1 MTPDPRRGSTMKLLA
16 IFVLATAFC
25 MPAAQSGE
33 LPLRVCADANN
44 LPYSNSAE
52 DGFENEIVRLI
63 ADHLHRPLVFVWR
76 PQRRGFVRE
85 GLNAGE
91 CDLVAAIPS
100 GASIA
105 LTTRPYYRSTYAFVS
120 KPGDRP
126 VSSLDDPSLRMRTI
140 GVQLIGDDG
149 MNSPPAHALAERGI
163 VENVRGFMVY
173 GDYRN
178 DHPLSEIVHAVA
190 TGKVDVAAV
199 WGPVAGYFAAKE
211 KPPLVVTAI
220 EGNVEAR
227 LPMTFDISMGVR
239 RTDKELKMQ
248 VDSALSSLAP
258 DIGKILAA
266 YGVPAA
272 WEAATDRSLGDQR
285 ASIGANAVGPWACLD
300 ALDPFDNARRSRH
313 ALRASPHETT
323 GPAVR
328 ARACVCHARI

>member
-1 MTPDPRRGSTMKLLA
+1 MSLARAHEFAAKVVQIVSLLVLVTPVCAESAESD
-16 IFVLATAFC
+16 
-25 MPAAQSGE
+25 E
-33 LPLRVCADANN
+33 LPLRICADPNN
-44 LPYSNSAE
+44 LPYSNAAG
-52 DGFENEIVRLI
+52 DGFENKIVSLI
-63 ADHLHRPLVFVWR
+63 ADNLHRPLEYIWR
-76 PQRRGFVRE
+76 AERRGFVRE
-85 GLNAGE
+85 GLNTGE

-100 GASIA
+100 GATMA

-120 KPGDRP
+120 KPGETP
-126 VSSLDDPSLRMRTI
+126 VSSLDDPSLRARTI
-140 GVQLIGDDG
+140 GVQLIGDEG

-173 GDYRN
+173 GDYRD

-239 RTDKELKMQ
+239 RTDKELKTQ

-258 DIGKILAA
+258 QIGMILAA
-266 YGVPAA
+266 YDVPVA
-272 WEAATDRSLGDQR
+272 WEPGR
-285 ASIGANAVGPWACLD
+285 
-300 ALDPFDNARRSRH
+300 
-313 ALRASPHETT
+313 
-323 GPAVR
+323 
-328 ARACVCHARI
+328 